1 MFDAIAPR
9 YDLLN
14 RVISLGMDRGWRRAV
29 VAAALAGHPRI
40 VADVGAGTCDLGL
53 EIVRASP
60 APPRVIALDFSA
72 SMLRV
77 GQRRIGANGADG
89 HVWPVA
95 GDALRPPLGA
105 GSVDA
110 VISAFVLRNLDS
122 LAAAWEAFARII
134 RPGGHLAILEMTPT
148 SRPLFRTLF
157 RLYFHRWVPFVGR
170 RLSGHSS
177 AYTWLPESVD
187 AFPNAE
193 DLAEQLRAAGFVNVR
208 FRRLAL
214 GTVAIH
220 EAERPA

>member
-14 RVISLGMDRGWRRAV
+14 RVISLGMDRGWRRTA
-29 VAAALAGHPRI
+29 VAAALADSPRI
-40 VADVGAGTCDLGL
+40 VADMGAGTCDLGL
-53 EIVRASP
+53 EIVRSSP
-60 APPRVIALDFSA
+60 VPPKVVALDFSA

-77 GQRRIGANGADG
+77 GKRRIDTRGTDG
-89 HVWPVA
+89 EIWPVA
-95 GDALRPPLGA
+95 GDALRPPLGT

-110 VISAFVLRNLDS
+110 VISAFMLRNLDS
-122 LAAAWEAFARII
+122 LSVAWEEFARIL
-134 RPGGHLAILEMTPT
+134 RPGGRLAILEMTPA
-148 SRPLFRTLF
+148 SRPIIRPLF

-187 AFPNAE
+187 TFPNAE
-193 DLAEQLRAAGFVNVR
+193 DLADQLRVAGFVNVR

-220 EAERPA
+220 EAQRPA